1 MQTVRKFMKFQL
13 PRVVKNFVLLGFCFL
28 VLFQTSCKKEVTE
41 VTIDA
46 FAQLNNEV
54 KYNQGTYNILF
65 TLQEY
70 SYKEVGVRIGTNK
83 ALFTSQTN
91 TITFIANPV
100 SQNRY
105 GIFVNNLTPNKIYY
119 YQIFVKDSASSKE
132 VSSDIFSFNTN
143 P

>member
-1 MQTVRKFMKFQL
+1 MKFQL
-13 PRVVKNFVLLGFCFL
+13 PKVVKHFALLGFYL
-28 VLFQTSCKKEVTE
+28 YMLFPIACKKEVTE

-54 KYNQGTYNILF
+54 KYSQGTYNILF

-70 SYKEVGVRIGTNK
+70 SYKEVGVRIGDNK
-83 ALFTSQTN
+83 AVFANQAN
-91 TITFIANPV
+91 TTTYRANPV
-100 SQNRY
+100 GLNRY
-105 GIFVNNLTPNKIYY
+105 GIFVNNLTAHKTYY
-119 YQIFVKDSASSKE
+119 YQIFVKDSASPKE